1 MLKKILFLLIICF
14 PILIAAQN
22 EKVLIKG
29 KILDSI
35 GNIKNVNIINLKTK
49 QGTFSN
55 QQGLY
60 RIYAS
65 KGDTLSF
72 SSIQHNSKKIVIS
85 EEILQKKE
93 INILL
98 NTTIYTLDE
107 FSLKKH
113 NLKGI
118 LTIDVKETPKRK
130 RDSILK
136 NNMDFSNVNFNDV
149 DSRIDNNIKAMPT
162 ITIVDP
168 NQKFEGL
175 NLLGFLSLKKRKGFK
190 PIEKNDFDKDK
201 IPNKLLNELGEDYFF
216 KKLKIPKQN
225 YHQFLEFCNLP
236 NILILYK
243 KGRLLELI
251 QILEDKS
258 VLYLKI
264 IQKR

>member
-1 MLKKILFLLIICF
+1 MLKKILFTFITWF
-14 PILIAAQN
+14 PILIVAQN

-29 KILDSI
+29 KVLDSI

-55 QQGLY
+55 DQGLY

-65 KGDTLSF
+65 KGDTLNF
-72 SSIQHNSKKIVIS
+72 SSIQHESKKVVIS

-98 NTTIYTLDE
+98 NATIYSLDE
-107 FSLKKH
+107 FSLKKN

-118 LTIDVKETPKRK
+118 LSVDVKETPKRK

-136 NNMDFSNVNFNDV
+136 NNMDFSNVNFNHV
-149 DSRIDNNIKAMPT
+149 DLRIDDNIRAMPP

-168 NQKFEGL
+168 NRKFEGA
-175 NLLGFLSLKKRKGFK
+175 NLLGFLSFKKSKRYK
-190 PIEKNDFDKDK
+190 PIEKDNFDKNNV
-201 IPNKLLNELGEDYFF
+201 PNKILKELGEDYFF

-225 YHQFLEFCNLP
+225 YHHFLEFCNLS
-236 NILILYK
+236 NVVNLYK
-243 KGRLLELI
+243 KDRLLELI
-251 QILEDKS
+251 QTFQEKS

-264 IQKR
+264 IQKK